1 MIQSNKEKL
10 ETDWLKRHTLTPEQ
24 RKQLI
29 QNKVDRA
36 REQSKRLN
44 KTIGKFSWYQ

>member
-10 ETDWLKRHTLTPEQ
+10 ELELDWLRRHTLTPEQ

-29 QNKVDRA
+29 QDKMNRA
-36 REQSKRLN
+36 REQSKRLS
-44 KTIGKFSWYQ
+44 KTNEMI